1 MTHLVISKKKAMTML
16 TSTVLLG
23 YYFFC
28 EQQFEHQ
35 QSGYTFPPVF
45 AALMVG
51 VLDSCGLTH
60 MV

>member
-51 VLDSCGLTH
+51 VLTH